1 MKKIL
6 YTVLILLVLFIGVLI
21 GDQPSGGR
29 AKDIKDRIEDFEYDI
44 TQPNNDYDYSETI
57 ITPNGNNS
65 MAKRGDKI
73 IKGIFD
79 YSFGLLKGLIE

>member
-1 MKKIL
+1 MKKII
-6 YTVLILLVLFIGVLI
+6 YTALILLILFIGVLI

-29 AKDIKDRIEDFEYDI
+29 AKEIKDRIEDFENEI
-44 TQPNNDYDYSETI
+44 TDPNNDYDYSESI

-65 MAKRGDKI
+65 IARRGDKI